1 MEETSKFKLPMYI
14 TENGIADSEDKLRS
28 KYIMEHLK
36 AVEDTLN
43 TRKFNLQGY
52 FYWSLVDNYEW
63 AKGFSMKFG
72 LFEVDLKTKERKMRK
87 SALALRRIIE
97 QNYLLLIF

>member
-1 MEETSKFKLPMYI
+1 MYI

-28 KYIMEHLK
+28 KYTTEHLK
-36 AVEDTLN
+36 AVEDALN

-63 AKGFSMKFG
+63 AKGCSMKFG
-72 LFEVDLKTKERKMRK
+72 LFEVDLKTKERKTRK